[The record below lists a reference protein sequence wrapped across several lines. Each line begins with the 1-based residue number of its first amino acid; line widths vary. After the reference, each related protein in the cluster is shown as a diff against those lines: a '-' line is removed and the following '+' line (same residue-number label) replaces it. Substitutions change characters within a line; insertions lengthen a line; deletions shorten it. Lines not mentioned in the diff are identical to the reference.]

1 EYSDHTQG
9 VSVASI
15 ARALGAVVY
24 EKHFTLN
31 RSLPGPDH
39 AASLEPG
46 ELKEMVE
53 LLRRTD
59 MILGDGIKAPTTPE
73 LEVRVAARRSVT
85 LARDVAE
92 GIPLLALD
100 LCLMRPGDG
109 IPPEALE

>member
-1 EYSDHTQG
+1 
-9 VSVASI
+9 
-15 ARALGAVVY
+15 
-24 EKHFTLN
+24 
-31 RSLPGPDH
+31 
-39 AASLEPG
+39 
-46 ELKEMVE
+46 MVE

-92 GIPLLALD
+92 GIPSLAQD

-109 IPPEALE
+109 IPPAALEQVVGRCLQKAMVAGQTIHWEALA